1 MDANWE
7 SRLRDEVEVPAV
19 RRAEALLADR
29 AIGQRDFAYFR
40 QVSADYRTALNGD
53 LMRIRQLDNGLARE
67 YGEALLKSYS
77 EDVDRALRRLES
89 KRNGRGAAVCAP
101 APEAVETQSVTVV
114 EDAWPVAAEVKLP
127 SGPRRGGWTVPV
139 LLLAAFLLGLAVGG
153 FLF

>member
-1 MDANWE
+1 MDVNWA
-7 SRLRDEVEVPAV
+7 LRVREEVEVPAA
-19 RRAEALLADR
+19 RRAEALLADSV
-29 AIGQRDFAYFR
+29 ITPRDFAHFR
-40 QVSADYRTALNGD
+40 QASASYRSAFNAGLRDRG
-53 LMRIRQLDNGLARE
+53 QLDGDLARE

-101 APEAVETQSVTVV
+101 APEAVETQPVTAV
-114 EDAWPVAAEVKLP
+114 EDAWPVTAEVKLP